1 MPSVGSLKEMEFGW
15 THKVEMRT
23 GAQLEARHMALLVTD
38 AKNSGKNRRREEEG
52 TVLGTGLALL
62 CLLLG
67 LSQNWRLDWF
77 HFKTD
82 GLCGM
87 FQKSTDVKQLFGI
100 SSASIKETKEN

>member
-1 MPSVGSLKEMEFGW
+1 
-15 THKVEMRT
+15 MRT

-67 LSQNWRLDWF
+67 LSQN
-77 HFKTD
+77 
-82 GLCGM
+82 
-87 FQKSTDVKQLFGI
+87 
-100 SSASIKETKEN
+100 